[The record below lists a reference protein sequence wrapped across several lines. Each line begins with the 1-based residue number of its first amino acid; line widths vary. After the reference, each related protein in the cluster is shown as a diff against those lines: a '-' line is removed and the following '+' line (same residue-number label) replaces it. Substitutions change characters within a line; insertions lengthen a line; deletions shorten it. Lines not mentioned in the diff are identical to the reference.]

1 MTLGFVAL
9 AAAGVVL
16 VSAAIE
22 LFAAALGRHVALW
35 RALPLPHGHD
45 GRILVLLLILA
56 GAVALVALALR
67 GSAAP
72 LALNVSGGSL
82 RLPPETLERF
92 LADELATDPDVV
104 STRAWFVLREGRVAT
119 RFSVAARPLVCVPVL
134 RERLAAKA
142 ATALRDELGLEADVA
157 DPAVKVLRVQELP
170 RYLRS

>member
-1 MTLGFVAL
+1 M
-9 AAAGVVL
+9 L

-22 LFAAALGRHVALW
+22 LFAAAVGRHVALW
-35 RALPLPHGHD
+35 RTVPLPHGHD

-56 GAVALVALALR
+56 GSVALVALALR

-72 LALNVSGGSL
+72 LVLNVEGGGSL
-82 RLPPETLERF
+82 RLPPDTLERF

-104 STRAWFVLREGRVAT
+104 STRAWFALREGRLAA
-119 RFSVAARPLVCVPVL
+119 RFSVAVRPLASVPAL

-142 ATALRDELGLEADVA
+142 VIALRDELGLEADVA
-157 DPAVKVLRVQELP
+157 DPAVKVLRVRELP